1 MELNLKEPEVSP
13 DTQTT
18 KQEQPTQNVGVLA
31 LILVVF
37 KTGDFLVPNQKL
49 NAFVFYNSL
58 MFLIFFD

>member
-1 MELNLKEPEVSP
+1 MELILKEPEVSP

-31 LILVVF
+31 LILVVL

-49 NAFVFYNSL
+49 NAFVFYDFICSL
-58 MFLIFFD
+58 

>member
-31 LILVVF
+31 LILVVL

-49 NAFVFYNSL
+49 NAFVFYDFICSL
-58 MFLIFFD
+58 

>member
-18 KQEQPTQNVGVLA
+18 KQEQPTHNVGVLA

-37 KTGDFLVPNQKL
+37 KTGDFLVPNQKR
-49 NAFVFYNSL
+49 NAIVFYDSICSL
-58 MFLIFFD
+58 